1 MVTNAIKKS
10 FDHAKAKNWDCT
22 FWAIDIHD
30 TIVKANYKRGQIP
43 TEFYPHAKYVLKKLS
58 ERSDV
63 KLILFTCSHQVEI
76 DQYLKLFEEN
86 GIHFDYINEN
96 PEVKTDTDGYGNY
109 DKKMYMNV
117 LLDDK
122 AGFDPEKDWRRI
134 KSLLRKYPI

>member
-1 MVTNAIKKS
+1 MITNAIKKS

-30 TIVKANYKRGQIP
+30 TIVKSNYKRGEIP
-43 TEFYPHAKYVLKKLS
+43 TEFYNYAKYVLRRLS
-58 ERSDV
+58 DRPDI

-86 GIHFDYINEN
+86 GIHFDYVNEN

-109 DKKMYMNV
+109 DKKFYFNV

-122 AGFDPEKDWRRI
+122 ASFDPENDWRRI